1 MGFQAKNN
9 TDECIDDYLESR
21 DIEYSS
27 SSSDV
32 ILKKKK
38 TTSKKR
44 TMLSVT
50 MLKFV
55 TMSEETNFGKKYV
68 ILSLLTEKL
77 MTAAEKT
84 MQ

>member
-32 ILKKKK
+32 IPKKKK

-55 TMSEETNFGKKYV
+55 TMSEETNF
-68 ILSLLTEKL
+68 
-77 MTAAEKT
+77 
-84 MQ
+84 